1 MWNYA
6 NAPIDVVNKVKSL
19 KKIADNYNVPLPAAA
34 LQFPL
39 FNEIITSVIP
49 GARSKNEFE
58 QILKWFKLK
67 IPVDFWKELIA
78 KALIHYEAPVSKN

>member
-6 NAPIDVVNKVKSL
+6 NAPKYVVNKVKSL
-19 KKIADNYNVPLPAAA
+19 KKIADNYDVPLPAAA

-67 IPVDFWKELIA
+67 IPVDFWKELIV
-78 KALIHYEAPVSKN
+78 KELIHYEAPVSKN